1 MTTPS
6 PPPNQTT
13 ILLEE
18 YKEIG
23 ANLRQYGN
31 MRFAQLTLF
40 VAVTGG
46 LLAALFSKDSSLS
59 QCQRWGVEAL
69 GLVLTAAFWV
79 MEERSTDWWNRYFN
93 RALHIEAELGMGQ
106 YSGRKAKT
114 LISATQAVRMVFTIT
129 TLVWFVLLG
138 SSLLGFVCNV

>member
-1 MTTPS
+1 MTDPAPS
-6 PPPNQTT
+6 LNRAS

-46 LLAALFSKDSSLS
+46 LLAAIFSKDSSLS
-59 QCQRWGVEAL
+59 QCQRLGAEML
-69 GLVLTAAFWV
+69 GLFLTVAFWV
-79 MEERSTDWWNRYFN
+79 MEEKSTSWWNQYYQ
-93 RALHIEAELGMGQ
+93 RAVHVEAELGMAQ
-106 YSGRKAKT
+106 YSARAPMT
-114 LISATQAVRMVFTIT
+114 IVSATYAVRFLFAITVTIW
-129 TLVWFVLLG
+129 VSLLA
-138 SSLLGFVCNV
+138 SLLGLSCNA

>member
-1 MTTPS
+1 MTNPS
-6 PPPNQTT
+6 PQPNQVA

-46 LLAALFSKDSSLS
+46 LLAVLFSKDTSLS
-59 QCQRWGVEAL
+59 PCQQWGVEVL
-69 GLVLTAAFWV
+69 GLVLTTAFWV

-93 RALHIEAELGMGQ
+93 RALYIEAELGMGQ
-106 YSGRKAKT
+106 YSGRKPKT
-114 LISATQAVRMVFTIT
+114 LISATQAVRMVFAIATF
-129 TLVWFVLLG
+129 VWFGLLG
-138 SSLLGFVCNV
+138 SSMLGLVCNA